1 MLFRFI
7 IALPMMV
14 CLCWGVFF
22 LIRLF
27 TRSAELRVSVM
38 LLLFYAVAAVLY
50 ADHWIYFSDVRSAAA
65 EYSYFVVNLCVYP
78 LYYAYLRALTRTE
91 RDPEV
96 ALLLLPAALVA
107 IFFPIASMRDD
118 LTKET
123 LSFFARI
130 CFAFQ
135 VIWVWVRG
143 YRLLRHTQQR
153 MDNTY
158 SDDRSRLL
166 QPTHIMLQLFGFTS
180 AVSMLLNI
188 IGREFFA
195 EGLHVSVPAI
205 VMSVLLYGLGFTAA
219 HTSVPADTVTE
230 EPNTVS
236 SEDSD
241 LLMQHIEQTMREQ
254 ALFTNSHLTIQD
266 LAAAVN
272 SNRTYVSNA
281 INRNCAL
288 SFSQYVARFRVEYAQ
303 TILRDPQYTSDH
315 EAIAQAIA
323 CSGFTSDQNF
333 YRVFKDLTGTTPLH
347 YRQQN
352 KIVVS

>member
-14 CLCWGVFF
+14 CLYWGIFF

-27 TRSAELRVSVM
+27 TRSAELRVSAM
-38 LLLFYAVAAVLY
+38 LLLFYAAAAVLY
-50 ADHWIYFSDVRSAAA
+50 ADHWLYFSEVRSAAG
-65 EYSYFVVNLCVYP
+65 EYSYFIVNLCVYP
-78 LYYAYLRALTRTE
+78 LYYAYLRTLTRAKPS
-91 RDPEV
+91 PEV
-96 ALLLLPAALVA
+96 VLLLLPAALVA
-107 IFFPIASMRDD
+107 IFFPIAVMRDD

-123 LSFFARI
+123 LYFFARI

-143 YRLLRHTQQR
+143 YRLLRQTQER

-166 QPTHIMLQLFGFTS
+166 RPAHIMLQLFGFTS
-180 AVSMLLNI
+180 AASMLLNI

-195 EGLHVSVPAI
+195 EGLYVGVPAI

-219 HTSVPADTVTE
+219 HTSVPAETVTE
-230 EPNTVS
+230 EPNTAS
-236 SEDSD
+236 TEEADQ
-241 LLMQHIEQTMREQ
+241 LMQHIEQIMREQ
-254 ALFTNSHLTIQD
+254 ALFTDSHLTIQD
-266 LAAAVN
+266 LAAAVG

-303 TILRDPQYTSDH
+303 TILRDPQYSSDH
-315 EAIAQAIA
+315 EAIANAA
-323 CSGFTSDQNF
+323 ALSGFTSDQNF
-333 YRVFKDLTGTTPLH
+333 YRVFKDLTGLTPLQ

-352 KIVVS
+352 RQK